1 MSDVLSDTMN
11 DTLASHYQFFQLDI
25 TGQVQGVGFRP
36 YVYQLATE
44 YKLTGVVYNHGQGVT
59 AFIKATQDI
68 IKNFIDEL
76 RTNLPPLASID
87 GVNTSIVNENKVK
100 TFKVLPVS
108 QAVAKQAPSKKA
120 VSQKRQAIT
129 LEQLTGF
136 TIAVSKQNAIDTQ
149 IASDAATCSA
159 CLAELLDSN
168 SRRFRYPFINCT
180 HCGPRYSI
188 IEKLPYDRPFTTMKH
203 FPMCSSCQ
211 CEYEAVSDRRFHA
224 QPNACSAC
232 GPSLILFKATSQQTV
247 NIVNSLAYSEEDLI
261 LKTIALIKQ
270 GLIIAIKGLGGYH
283 LVCDANNDRAV
294 KRLRDKKQRK
304 TKPLSIMMA
313 TIKALNSVAEISEQ
327 AEKYLSSSSA
337 PITLVKKKP
346 NKQAEQLELLA
357 PNMNSFGVMLPYTP
371 LHHLLFQKQDDSGN
385 YHTDESLCL
394 VMTSANVRGAPLIYQ
409 EQELHQLASLSDYIL
424 SHNREIARRIDD
436 SIVNC
441 LNTADKDNTE
451 NDAIVIRRARGMA
464 PKAINLNI
472 DSTTSNKSTLA
483 VGGFLKN
490 SICLTKG
497 NKAYLSQ
504 YIGDLSNPDNCRYL
518 QQSVEQL
525 MEMLQIKPAQVA
537 CDLHPDFYSSQ
548 FAQHF
553 AQQHD
558 IPLVKIQH
566 HHAHCAAI
574 ACEHQLN
581 EPYLGL
587 SLDGVGL
594 GNDGNAW
601 GGECLFIE
609 QGQAQRL
616 AHFKNISLPGADI
629 AAKQPW
635 RIATAFL
642 MKHNLAALAESKFSK
657 HQAYDLVKQMFTKQ
671 INCPTTSSAGRLFD
685 LAAALLGLCD
695 VNSFEAEAAMLLES
709 AAASGQVITSEKLFT
724 IIHTDTQT
732 HSENGKTDA
741 MNQLDF
747 TPLLLALPHMN
758 TCDGAATFHEQLAL
772 GLSEWLVTITNN
784 TEFDDCKKVV
794 LSGGCFL
801 NAHLTASVKKMLT
814 GQGFIVF
821 TAKQI
826 SPNDSS
832 LALGQAWVAIEQL
845 TKHEQ
850 NNVLTNQSS
859 NNTNQEGDVVCA

>member
-1 MSDVLSDTMN
+1 MSDVLSDTMS

-36 YVYQLATE
+36 YVYQLATD
-44 YKLTGVVYNHGQGVT
+44 YNFTGVVYNHGQGVT
-59 AFIKATQDI
+59 AFIKTTQDI

-87 GVNTSIVNENKVK
+87 DINTGIVDEEKVK

-108 QAVAKQAPSKKA
+108 QAVAKQSVSKQVKSKKTA
-120 VSQKRQAIT
+120 SKEKQAIT
-129 LEQLTGF
+129 LEQLIGF
-136 TIAVSKQNAIDTQ
+136 SIAVSKQNAIDTQ

-159 CLAELLDSN
+159 CLAELLDSKN
-168 SRRFRYPFINCT
+168 KRFRYPFINCT

-188 IEKLPYDRPFTTMKH
+188 IERLPYDRPFTTMKH

-211 CEYEAVSDRRFHA
+211 CEYDVATDRRFHA

-232 GPSLILFKATSQQTV
+232 GPALILFKANNQQTV
-247 NIVNSLAYSEEDLI
+247 NIVNPLDYSEEDLI
-261 LKTIALIKQ
+261 LKTIALLKQ
-270 GLIIAIKGLGGYH
+270 GKIIAIKGLGGYH
-283 LVCDANNDRAV
+283 LVCDANNERAV
-294 KRLRDKKQRK
+294 TRLRDKKQRK
-304 TKPLSIMMA
+304 TKPLSLMMA
-313 TIKALNSVAEISEQ
+313 NVKALNSIAEISEQ

-385 YHTDESLCL
+385 FHTDESLCL

-409 EQELHQLASLSDYIL
+409 EQELHQLASLSEYIL

-441 LNTADKDNTE
+441 LNTDTSEDN
-451 NDAIVIRRARGMA
+451 AIIIRRARGMA
-464 PKAINLNI
+464 PKAIHLNN
-472 DSTTSNKSTLA
+472 DLTTPIKSTLA

-525 MEMLQIKPAQVA
+525 MEMLQIKPEQVA

-548 FAQHF
+548 FAKNFANQH
-553 AQQHD
+553 Q
-558 IPLVKIQH
+558 IPLINIQH

-616 AHFKNISLPGADI
+616 AHFKNISLPGADV
-629 AAKQPW
+629 ASKQPW

-642 MKHNLAALAESKFSK
+642 MKHNLAALADDMFSK
-657 HQAYDLVKQMFTKQ
+657 HQAYDLVTQMITKQ

-695 VNSFEAEAAMLLES
+695 INSFEAEAAMLLES
-709 AAASGQVITSEKLFT
+709 AAASGQVIQGENLFT
-724 IIHTDTQT
+724 ITKNLNEKGNKI
-732 HSENGKTDA
+732 
-741 MNQLDF
+741 NQLDF
-747 TPLLLALPHMN
+747 TPLLLALPAMN
-758 TCDGAATFHEQLAL
+758 VCDGAATFHEQLAL
-772 GLSEWLVTITNN
+772 GLTKWLVIITKAP
-784 TEFDDCKKVV
+784 ELKDCKKVV

-801 NAHLTASVKKMLT
+801 NALLTARVKKILSE
-814 GQGFIVF
+814 QGFTVF

-850 NNVLTNQSS
+850 NISLTSQL
-859 NNTNQEGDVVCA
+859 NNTNQKGGAVCA

>member
-1 MSDVLSDTMN
+1 MSESLTN
-11 DTLASHYQFFQLDI
+11 QYQFFQLDI

-59 AFIKATQDI
+59 AFIKATKDI
-68 IKNFIDEL
+68 IKIFIDEL
-76 RTNLPPLASID
+76 RTNLPPLANIEE
-87 GVNTSIVNENKVK
+87 VNTSIVNENKVK

-108 QAVAKQAPSKKA
+108 QAPVKQVKSKKIA
-120 VSQKRQAIT
+120 SKEKLAIT

-136 TIAVSKQNAIDTQ
+136 TIAASKHNAIDTQ

-159 CLAELLDSN
+159 CLTELLDSN
-168 SRRFRYPFINCT
+168 NKRFRYPFINCT
-180 HCGPRYSI
+180 HCGPRYTI
-188 IEKLPYDRPFTTMKH
+188 IEKLPYDRPFTSMKH
-203 FPMCSSCQ
+203 FQMCLHCQ
-211 CEYEAVSDRRFHA
+211 SEYDSVNDRRFHA
-224 QPNACSAC
+224 QPNACPAC
-232 GPSLILFKATSQQTV
+232 GPALILFKATHQKTV
-247 NIVNSLAYSEEDLI
+247 NIVNSLDCSEEDLI
-261 LKTIALIKQ
+261 LKTIALLKQ
-270 GLIIAIKGLGGYH
+270 GKIIAIKGLGGYH

-313 TIKALNSVAEISEQ
+313 NIKALNSIVEISEQ
-327 AEKYLSSSSA
+327 AEKYLSSISA
-337 PITLVKKKP
+337 PITLVKKKR

-357 PNMNSFGVMLPYTP
+357 PNMNSFGVMLPYSP
-371 LHHLLFQKQDDSGN
+371 LHHLLFQQQDENGSF
-385 YHTDESLCL
+385 HTDESLCL
-394 VMTSANVRGAPLIYQ
+394 VMTSANVRGAPLIYN

-424 SHNREIARRIDD
+424 SHNREITRRIDD

-441 LNTADKDNTE
+441 LSTNAAQDH
-451 NDAIVIRRARGMA
+451 AIVIRRARGMA
-464 PKAINLNI
+464 PQAINLNI

-525 MEMLQIKPAQVA
+525 MEMLQIQPEQVA

-553 AQQHD
+553 AQQHN

-574 ACEHQLN
+574 ACEYQLS

-594 GNDGNAW
+594 GNDGNSW

-609 QGQAQRL
+609 QGNAQRL
-616 AHFKNISLPGADI
+616 AHFKNISLPGADV
-629 AAKQPW
+629 ASKQPW

-642 MKHNLAALAESKFSK
+642 MKHDLTALADDKFSK
-657 HQAYDLVKQMFTKQ
+657 HQAYNLVKQMITKQ

-709 AAASGQVITSEKLFT
+709 AAASGQVITSEKLFS
-724 IIHTDTQT
+724 IIDNDTQT
-732 HSENGKTDA
+732 DPI
-741 MNQLDF
+741 NQLDF
-747 TPLLLALPHMN
+747 TPLLLALPQMN
-758 TCDGAATFHEQLAL
+758 AEDGAATFHQQLAL
-772 GLSEWLVTITNN
+772 GLSDWLVTITKK
-784 TEFDDCKKVV
+784 TKYYECKNVV

-801 NAHLTASVKKMLT
+801 NALLTVSVQKMLI
-814 GQGFIVF
+814 GQGFKVF
-821 TAKQI
+821 TAKKI

-832 LALGQAWVAIEQL
+832 LALGQAWVALELLDNSDQ
-845 TKHEQ
+845 
-850 NNVLTNQSS
+850 
-859 NNTNQEGDVVCA
+859 NTNQKEDVVCA